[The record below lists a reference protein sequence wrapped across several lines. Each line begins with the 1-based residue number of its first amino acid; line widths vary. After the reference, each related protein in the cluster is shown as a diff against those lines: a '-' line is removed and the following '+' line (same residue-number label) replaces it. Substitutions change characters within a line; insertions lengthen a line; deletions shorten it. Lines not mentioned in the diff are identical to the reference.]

1 MMARWLVRVVASI
14 VGVAALAAVAFLV
27 HRYALKDARRE
38 MFRDGIAASAA
49 IRQET
54 GRDTNVRVD
63 LAPGSDEQVIVTVQF
78 PDPPA
83 DPATR
88 RELIRNVNILARR
101 HVHHVKSVQVLFD
114 DNPEVLPS
122 WDGGVAV
129 AGTPEPIGVNIPPA
143 IPSNA
148 PVPQPPAPPAA
159 AAADAGTTAKAPT
172 KPKTGT
178 VTLVTFPEADVFRGN
193 QKVGRTPL
201 FNAELPVGTH
211 LLTLVGDDGKRRRL
225 SVPVKVG
232 KNKPLKMNLTDLPAR

>member
-1 MMARWLVRVVASI
+1 MARWLVRVVASI
-14 VGVAALAAVAFLV
+14 VGVAALGAVAFLV
-27 HRYALKDARRE
+27 HRYALKDPKRE

-78 PDPPA
+78 PDPPTE
-83 DPATR
+83 PAVR

-148 PVPQPPAPPAA
+148 PVPQPHGATAA
-159 AAADAGTTAKAPT
+159 VAVPDAGTAAKAPAKT
-172 KPKTGT
+172 KTGT
-178 VTLVTFPEADVFRGN
+178 VTLVTFPEADVFRGG
-193 QKVGRTPL
+193 QKVGRTPI
-201 FNAELPVGTH
+201 FNTELPVGTH
-211 LLTLVGDDGKRRRL
+211 LLTLVGEDGKRRRL
-225 SVPVKVG
+225 SVPVKMG
-232 KNKPLKMNLTDLPAR
+232 KNKPLKMNLNDLPAR